1 MLKKNCIACL
11 LSISLAAT
19 ALFTGG
25 TSYAAETSAAA
36 QSGTLSD
43 GKNKYSAYSALY
55 AVAVT
60 PDNTVVIPGGK
71 NFTAADGAEAVAGS
85 YGGRDGV
92 LIWKSKGGSVTWR
105 FEMPSDG
112 KYSVRLTYFSLDAD
126 AQDIELGLL
135 LDGKTPF
142 FEVSQ
147 LVLPKCFHSETEITK
162 DKNGNDIRPK
172 QIPYDEWITEPLGD
186 HTGVSD
192 KPYGFYLTGG
202 AHTLTLTGALAGIA
216 IEKIELYNEKEPVSY
231 SEYSKG
237 AKAAGNKYTKAYEAE
252 TPLYQSAKTLYPV
265 YDRTSID
272 TSPSDPIKLRYN
284 TIGQSNYSS
293 HGQYIV
299 WTVEAPEDGYYYLGA
314 RIRQNISTGTNSY
327 RRLYVNG
334 SVPFKEAESIKFE
347 FNNRWQDYVFG
358 GSEPWLIKL
367 NKGENQLKLEVISG
381 DMTEVIA
388 ELQELVTNVNELYRE
403 IIMITGASPDT
414 YRDYH
419 IDKEIKDFNERVKNM
434 SDKAQAVFDR
444 AVSLG
449 NSRSGNFSAITKLKL
464 LLDGFIKKPAEVPSN
479 ISTLSS
485 YASGISGLMTTVKSQ
500 PLELDTITV
509 STRTDKLSTK
519 RRGFWG
525 NIAFQ
530 AKAFAGSFS
539 EDYSS
544 ISSDDEET
552 NRKIEVW
559 VSTGRDQATV
569 LKSLSD
575 GVFTPKTGITA
586 NISIVAQSLIQAS
599 LSGMSPDVVLFVEQ
613 GSPVNLAMR
622 GGLTPLSGFD
632 TFKDVTA
639 RFQAHSMDAYLYN
652 GDYYAIPVSESFSM
666 MFYRTDIFESLNLT
680 PPETWDDMYKII
692 RVLQQNNLTV
702 GIPNADSSNVMAVDT
717 GVFATLLY
725 QRGEKYYT
733 DDMKSTNFGSD
744 GGIDTFNIWT
754 EFYKDYGLPN
764 QYNFLNRFRS
774 GDMPIGLNG
783 YTFYGMLKQT
793 APEIDGLWKMALI
806 PGTRDKNGNINRSVC
821 ATGSCAVIMKGSR
834 DKEAAWKY
842 IEWITDTDA
851 QSSYGQEMEALLGS
865 SSRFTPAN
873 VKALSNLSWT
883 YNEQQLIYSQ
893 WKDSFMLPQIPGSYI
908 VDRNLISAFRKV
920 VYSSAN
926 PRETIVAYN
935 NTIENEIL
943 RKRKEFKLD

>member
-1 MLKKNCIACL
+1 M
-11 LSISLAAT
+11 
-19 ALFTGG
+19 
-25 TSYAAETSAAA
+25 
-36 QSGTLSD
+36 
-43 GKNKYSAYSALY
+43 
-55 AVAVT
+55 
-60 PDNTVVIPGGK
+60 
-71 NFTAADGAEAVAGS
+71 
-85 YGGRDGV
+85 
-92 LIWKSKGGSVTWR
+92 
-105 FEMPSDG
+105 
-112 KYSVRLTYFSLDAD
+112 
-126 AQDIELGLL
+126 
-135 LDGKTPF
+135 
-142 FEVSQ
+142 
-147 LVLPKCFHSETEITK
+147 
-162 DKNGNDIRPK
+162 
-172 QIPYDEWITEPLGD
+172 
-186 HTGVSD
+186 
-192 KPYGFYLTGG
+192 
-202 AHTLTLTGALAGIA
+202 
-216 IEKIELYNEKEPVSY
+216 
-231 SEYSKG
+231 
-237 AKAAGNKYTKAYEAE
+237 
-252 TPLYQSAKTLYPV
+252 
-265 YDRTSID
+265 
-272 TSPSDPIKLRYN
+272 
-284 TIGQSNYSS
+284 
-293 HGQYIV
+293 
-299 WTVEAPEDGYYYLGA
+299 
-314 RIRQNISTGTNSY
+314 
-327 RRLYVNG
+327 
-334 SVPFKEAESIKFE
+334 
-347 FNNRWQDYVFG
+347 
-358 GSEPWLIKL
+358 
-367 NKGENQLKLEVISG
+367 
-381 DMTEVIA
+381 
-388 ELQELVTNVNELYRE
+388 
-403 IIMITGASPDT
+403 
-414 YRDYH
+414 
-419 IDKEIKDFNERVKNM
+419 
-434 SDKAQAVFDR
+434 
-444 AVSLG
+444 
-449 NSRSGNFSAITKLKL
+449 
-464 LLDGFIKKPAEVPSN
+464 
-479 ISTLSS
+479 
-485 YASGISGLMTTVKSQ
+485 
-500 PLELDTITV
+500 
-509 STRTDKLSTK
+509 
-519 RRGFWG
+519 
-525 NIAFQ
+525 
-530 AKAFAGSFS
+530 
-539 EDYSS
+539 
-544 ISSDDEET
+544 
-552 NRKIEVW
+552 
-559 VSTGRDQATV
+559 

-599 LSGMSPDVVLFVEQ
+599 LSGMSPDVVLFVDQ

-806 PGTRDKNGNINRSVC
+806 PGTRDESGNINRSVC